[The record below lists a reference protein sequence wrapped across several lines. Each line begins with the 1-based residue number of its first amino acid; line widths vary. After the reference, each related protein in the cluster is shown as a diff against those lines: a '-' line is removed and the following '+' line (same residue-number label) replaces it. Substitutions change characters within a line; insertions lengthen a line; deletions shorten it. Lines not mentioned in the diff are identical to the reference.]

1 MNPKMCTMPCARNDV
16 VLLPF
21 PFADQS
27 SRKVRPAVVVGFGS
41 HPGDIIL
48 VPLTS
53 RLQQADLVL
62 VNWQDCGL
70 NVPSGIK
77 AQIATIESDLV
88 LSVVGRLTRQDVA
101 ALNHAIRQW
110 LELD

>member
-1 MNPKMCTMPCARNDV
+1 MRCGRNDV
-16 VLLPF
+16 ILLPF
-21 PFADQS
+21 PFTDQS
-27 SRKVRPAVVVGFGS
+27 SSKVRPAVVVGFGS
-41 HPGDIIL
+41 HPGDLML

-53 RLQQADLVL
+53 RLQRADLVL
-62 VNWQDCGL
+62 VDWQDCGL

-88 LSVVGRLTRQDVA
+88 VSVVGRLSRRDSA

>member
-1 MNPKMCTMPCARNDV
+1 MHCARNDV

-21 PFADQS
+21 PFTDQRS
-27 SRKVRPAVVVGFGS
+27 HKVRPAVVVGFGS
-41 HPGDIIL
+41 HPGDVFL

-53 RLQQADLVL
+53 RLQQADVVL
-62 VNWQDCGL
+62 VDWQDCGL

-88 LSVVGRLTRQDVA
+88 LSVVGRLTNRDTK
-101 ALNHAIRQW
+101 ALNHAMQQW